1 MKDVDDLIA
10 RNSTLLEENTYLR
23 RQWEELTPGGSE
35 FHDNPRRCQEW
46 IKDRLS
52 TIIAICKERNS
63 VRDEN
68 TRLRAQLERAKKAL
82 ELIKMH
88 ANPDMDNHVQYYD
101 IACRALKELG
111 GDE

>member
-1 MKDVDDLIA
+1 MVITKADAKDMLI
-10 RNSTLLEENTYLR
+10 EEMRAN
-23 RQWEELTPGGSE
+23 
-35 FHDNPRRCQEW
+35 
-46 IKDRLS
+46 DRLRS
-52 TIIAICKERNS
+52 EL
-63 VRDEN
+63 

-111 GDE
+111 GDK